1 MVDLE
6 RIYAEFLESEQ
17 EERNKK
23 YEEFKGWIGASS
35 AGHCF
40 KKQYY
45 KLNDVDSDE
54 PNMRVNRLLRLGTIV
69 HSDFE
74 KAIKSYNKSHKTKIE
89 TEKQVKIPELK
100 IIGHIDIFEQS
111 NNNLINRVYDLKTVA
126 GYKWRKKFGRV
137 NVDVNSDINYNLQ
150 LGTYGLATHPKDS
163 DLEATELY
171 LCWYN
176 KDNSMMKPPIQIDS
190 MWMYRAEQYWNELW
204 SSINEWEG
212 LSMEPDSVP
221 VGINIQSPVQEWEC
235 NYCQYSYRCNSPY
248 IKNKQ
253 NNLKL

>member
-137 NVDVNSDINYNLQ
+137 NVDVNPGMYTPAGPNANGQRMVMYTIE
-150 LGTYGLATHPKDS
+150 GTYTLKMNKAPALAAFSP
-163 DLEATELY
+163 
-171 LCWYN
+171 
-176 KDNSMMKPPIQIDS
+176 
-190 MWMYRAEQYWNELW
+190 
-204 SSINEWEG
+204 
-212 LSMEPDSVP
+212 EPV
-221 VGINIQSPVQEWEC
+221 
-235 NYCQYSYRCNSPY
+235 
-248 IKNKQ
+248 
-253 NNLKL
+253 